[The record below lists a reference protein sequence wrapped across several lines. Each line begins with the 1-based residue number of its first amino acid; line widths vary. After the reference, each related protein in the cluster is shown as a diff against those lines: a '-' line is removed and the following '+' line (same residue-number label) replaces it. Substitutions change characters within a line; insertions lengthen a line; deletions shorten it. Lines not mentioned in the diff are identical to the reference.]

1 MGNSA
6 GASQQIIAAPKGGG
20 AQKGIG
26 EKFSPDLFTGTG
38 NFTVPIAL
46 PPGRNGFQPQINL
59 VYSTGHGN
67 GPFGLGWNLSVPGV
81 SRKTW
86 KGIPQYEDA
95 RDVFIL
101 SGAEDLVPVERSGAV
116 TRYQPRTEGLFAW
129 IERHDNPYGG
139 YWQVKSKDGLI
150 SIYGTPPP
158 QETGNPPPQET
169 GHPWRDPATV
179 ADPDDPTKIF
189 AWHLTQTTN
198 PFGNRIVY
206 EYERDQGR
214 DGPHEWDKVYLK
226 TIRYADYGAPDNPPF
241 LISVT
246 FEYEDRPDPF
256 SDYRAGFEIRTRR
269 RCQQILIHTHADQ
282 TRLVRSYQLDYLDEQ
297 IAANEL
303 RPERAPLN
311 GVSLLGRV
319 RVIGHDDGQPVEQD
333 RLQQLPPLTFDYSR
347 FQPDIRRFSAI
358 QGADLP
364 ATSLANRNLE
374 LVDLF
379 GRGLPDILEMN
390 GAVRYWRNLGNGRFD
405 LPRPM
410 RDAPAGVAL
419 ADAGVQLVD
428 ADGDGRTDLL
438 VTTPQFSGY
447 YPLRFGAEW
456 DPNIRRYPQAP
467 SFNLEDPEVKLF
479 DLNGDGVTDAIRSGT
494 RLECFFSDPSRGW
507 QETRWVERRGLE
519 EFPNVNFSDPRVR
532 FADMSGDQLQDIV
545 LIHDGSVDYWPNLGH
560 GDWGRRVRMANS
572 PRFPYG
578 YNPAR
583 ILIGDVDGDGLADI
597 VYVDNGQVTLW
608 INQSGN
614 RWSEPLVIRGT
625 PSVSDM
631 DAVRL
636 IDLLGNGV
644 GGVLWSQDSTG
655 LGRPHLFFLDFT
667 GGVKPYL
674 LNGMDNH
681 MGATTQVRYAT
692 STRFYLEDER
702 RPETRW
708 RTALPFPTQV
718 VAQVEVVDALSR
730 GRLVT
735 EYRYHHGYWDGAERE
750 FRGFGLVEQL
760 DSESFATYQGGA
772 EFDRQYFSAPTRTRT
787 WFHLGPVGEGRT
799 DWEEM
804 DWSSAYWPGDPPQL
818 RHTEAVNAFLRTLPD
833 RPARRDALRG
843 LRGSILR
850 TEFYADDGSD
860 RQNRPYTVTE
870 YAYDLREESPPG
882 TSETERPRLF
892 FPHPRAQRTTQWE
905 RGDDPMTQFSFTED
919 YDEYGQPRRQTQIA
933 CPRGWRSL
941 DDRPVYSGRPEL
953 FQEPYL
959 ATRTLTTY
967 GEPSDPDVYIRDR
980 VVRTTSLELTGTGG
994 KRVRE
999 LAELGDTDPTLR
1011 VFAQVLNHY
1020 DGDAFEG
1027 LPFGQIG
1034 PHGALM
1040 RTESLVLTE
1049 AILGA
1054 AYDES
1059 RPPYFSGGSSI
1070 PWTAEYPKLFQPTVR
1085 PLAGYTPHN
1094 AEPHAPGLFVIT
1106 ERRQYDFQA
1115 PNPTSRRGLVVVT
1128 RDAFDRDTT
1137 ISYDDYALLPVEVR
1151 DPVALS
1157 THADYDYR
1165 VLQPS
1170 RVTDANGNPTEF
1182 SFTPLGLLKATWV
1195 RGKAGEGDRLDPSV
1209 VMDYDFLAFDRSP
1222 DAARQP
1228 IFVRTTR
1235 RMHHDTEIDVED
1247 RAERDDTLATVEYS
1261 DGFGRLLQTRTQ
1273 GEEVRFGD
1281 GTLGHGVLPAD
1292 QTDQQGTRAPVAGA
1306 ENTNRDTPNVVVSGW
1321 QIYDNKGR
1329 VVEKY
1334 EPFFSEGWDYGLP
1347 SEQQRREKA
1356 TMFYDPRGQ
1365 VVRTVNP
1372 DLSEQR
1378 VIYGVPTH
1386 LDDPPLSPLETAKY
1400 RPTPWEAYTYD
1411 ANDNAGRTHATAG
1424 AAAYRHHW
1432 NTPSHIVIDGLGRTV
1447 LAVQR
1452 NRDQPAHRGDPLP
1465 PVIEYRTRSGYDI
1478 RGNLLALVDPL
1489 DRVAF
1494 TYVYDLANRPLQSDS
1509 IDAGIRH
1516 SVLDAVGNII
1526 EQRDSKGALILRAYD
1541 LLNRPQHVWAR
1552 NGDAGDVTL
1561 REILEYGDGGS
1572 ADQDPDER
1580 ARQARQNRLGRLQRH
1595 YDEAG
1600 LLTFD
1605 GYDFKGNVIEK
1616 ARQVIADEPIRVAMD
1631 AVRSGPVPAF
1641 QVDWQLGVLLDDVR
1655 YQTSVTYDALNRIKT
1670 MRYPENVEG
1679 RRQSLQPHYN
1689 RAGALAGVTL
1699 DGETY
1704 VGHIAYNA
1712 KGQRTLIAYGNG
1724 VMTRYAYDPQTFRLI
1739 RLRTER
1745 FTLTGSYTYHPSGGL
1760 LQDFAYD
1767 YDLVGNILQI
1777 TERVPGCGVRNN
1789 PDTLRYQA
1797 SDPALASAL
1806 VVGDALVREF
1816 QYDPLYRLTRATGRE
1831 SINIAN
1837 PRPWQDLAREGF
1849 NSGHHGTP
1857 NQDNAPNLTRVYWET
1872 YRYDPAGNMLE
1883 LSHSNGWTRRFGM
1896 AGFTPRTWNDK
1907 VVDFLQNH
1915 DLQDWGVGGNRLTHF
1930 GNDENQ
1936 SETHLYDVNGNL
1948 EQEFANRYFAW
1959 DHADR
1964 LVGFADRAGGDS
1976 TKEAC
1981 YLYDA
1986 GGMRVK
1992 KLVRK
1997 ASQVETT
2004 IYIDDIFEHHR
2015 QSGMANNTLHV
2026 MDNQSRVATVRAGD
2040 AFPDDRSP
2048 EIPVKYHLGDHLGS
2062 SNIVI
2067 GGAAASGDTFI
2078 NREEYFPYGE
2088 TSFGSFTRKRY
2099 RFTGKERDEES
2110 RLYYHGAR
2118 YYASWL
2124 ITWISADPFPVS
2136 ANSRYSYVRSNPL
2149 GRTDP
2154 RGDLDD
2160 EAKNTL
2166 NALQETFKSIEENV
2180 SGAAVSA
2187 QEEGM
2192 RQHLVLE
2199 AVTEREIA
2207 SRGGNPQ
2214 RLASEVLVDE
2224 KGYIR
2229 AVGVPPG
2236 KMGSKG
2242 KDWQSLDAI
2251 LTKEG
2256 VLNALVPAL
2265 DEKGNPIVEVD
2276 QWGKETPKLTSSLVG
2291 RRASDVVELGIDAK
2305 TRNARMV
2312 DVKKTESLIG
2322 AAYVKLTKSGN
2333 LLAGAERGIARFG
2346 KRMAI
2351 ALFASISHFT
2361 GKLPKPIKSFAAKS
2375 VPALGAGWTLFGP
2388 GDASAA
2394 ERIVRAAAGEVGVG
2408 PLDLETL
2415 FDLSMAAGQ
2424 ARVAIENERMGRLQ
2438 AQGASLPTI
2447 MMSAMSGPKF

>member
-46 PPGRNGFQPQINL
+46 PPGRNGFQPQLNL

-86 KGIPQYEDA
+86 KGIPRYDDA

-101 SGAEDLVPVERSGAV
+101 SGAEDLVPVERSSMV
-116 TRYQPRTEGLFAW
+116 TRYRPRTEGLFAW
-129 IERHDNPYGG
+129 IERHDNGYGG

-158 QETGNPPPQET
+158 QETGNPPPQDT
-169 GHPWRDPATV
+169 DNRWRDPATV

-189 AWHLTQTTN
+189 AWHLTQTTD

-214 DGPHEWDKVYLK
+214 DGPHRWDKVYLK

-282 TRLVRSYQLDYLDEQ
+282 TRLVRSYQLDYLDER
-297 IAANEL
+297 ITANEL
-303 RPERAPLN
+303 RPELAPLN

-319 RVIGHDDGQPVEQD
+319 RVIGHDDGQPVVAD
-333 RLQQLPPLTFDYSR
+333 RLQQLPPLTFEYSR
-347 FQPDIRRFSAI
+347 FQPEIRRFSAA

-428 ADGDGRTDLL
+428 ADGDGRPDLL

-447 YPLRFGAEW
+447 YPLHFGAEW
-456 DPNIRRYPQAP
+456 DPNIRRYSQAP

-583 ILIGDVDGDGLADI
+583 ILVGDVDGDGLSDI

-614 RWSEPLVIRGT
+614 RWSEPIVIRGT

-644 GGVLWSQDSTG
+644 GGVLWSQDATG
-655 LGRPHLFFLDFT
+655 PGRPHLFFLDFT

-674 LNGMDNH
+674 LDGMDNH
-681 MGATTQVRYAT
+681 MGATTRVRYAT

-760 DSESFATYQGGA
+760 DSESFASYQGGA

-799 DWEEM
+799 DWEEL
-804 DWSSAYWPGDPPQL
+804 DWSSAYWPGDPPKL

-833 RPARRDALRG
+833 RPARRDALRS

-882 TSETERPRLF
+882 ANETERPRIF
-892 FPHPRAQRTTQWE
+892 FPHLRAQRTTQWE

-919 YDEYGQPRRQTQIA
+919 YDAHGQPRRQTQIA
-933 CPRGWRSL
+933 CPRGWRDL
-941 DDRPVYSGRPEL
+941 EDRPVYSGRPEL

-967 GEPSDPDVYIRDR
+967 GESSDPGVYIHDR

-999 LAELGDTDPTLR
+999 LVELGDADPSLQ
-1011 VFAQVLNHY
+1011 VFAQILNYY
-1020 DGDAFEG
+1020 DGNAFEG
-1027 LPFGQIG
+1027 LPFGRIG

-1059 RPPYFSGGSSI
+1059 RPPYFSGDSSI
-1070 PWTAEYPKLFQPTVR
+1070 PWTAEYPDPDYRTTVR
-1085 PLAGYTPHN
+1085 PLAGYIARD
-1094 AEPHAPGLFVIT
+1094 AEPHAPGLFATT

-1115 PNPTSRRGLVVVT
+1115 PNPPSRRGLVVVT

-1137 ISYDDYALLPVEVR
+1137 IIYDDYALLPVEVR
-1151 DPVALS
+1151 DPVALG

-1165 VLQPS
+1165 VLQPR
-1170 RVTDANGNPTEF
+1170 RVTDANGNSTEF

-1195 RGKAGEGDRLDPSV
+1195 RGKTDANEGDSQSPSV
-1209 VMDYDFLAFDRSP
+1209 VMEYDFLAFDRSL

-1235 RMHHDTEIDVED
+1235 RLHHDTEIDIED
-1247 RAERDDTLATVEYS
+1247 VVERDDTLATVEYS

-1281 GTLGHGVLPAD
+1281 CTLGHGVLPAD
-1292 QTDQQGTRAPVAGA
+1292 QTDQQGTRAPVAGT

-1334 EPFFSEGWDYGLP
+1334 EPFFSAGWDYGLP

-1356 TMFYDPRGQ
+1356 ILFYDPRGQ

-1372 DLSEQR
+1372 DQSEQR
-1378 VIYGVPTH
+1378 VIYGVPTD
-1386 LDDPPLSPLETAKY
+1386 LDDPPLGPLETAKY

-1411 ANDNAGRTHATAG
+1411 ANDNAGRTHATTG
-1424 AAAYRHHW
+1424 AVAYRHHW

-1452 NRDQPAHRGDPLP
+1452 NRDEPAHRGDPLP
-1465 PVIEYRTRSGYDI
+1465 PVVEYRTRSRYDI

-1489 DRVAF
+1489 DRIAF

-1509 IDAGIRH
+1509 IDAGIRR
-1516 SVLDAVGNII
+1516 SALDAVGNII

-1541 LLNRPQHVWAR
+1541 PLNRPQRVWAR

-1561 REILEYGDGGS
+1561 REIPEYGDGGS

-1580 ARQARQNRLGRLQRH
+1580 ARQARQNRLGRLHRH

-1641 QVDWQLGVLLDDVR
+1641 QVDWQPPAGTAFPDHAGALLDGVH

-1670 MRYPENVEG
+1670 MRYPEDVEG
-1679 RRQSLQPHYN
+1679 RRRLLQPHYN

-1704 VGHIAYNA
+1704 VSHIAYNA
-1712 KGQRTLIAYGNG
+1712 KGQRTLIAYGSG
-1724 VMTRYAYDPQTFRLI
+1724 VLTRYAYDPQTFRLV

-1745 FTLTGSYTYHPSGGL
+1745 FTLSGAYVYRPSGGL

-1767 YDLVGNILQI
+1767 YDLVGNITALHDRTPESGI
-1777 TERVPGCGVRNN
+1777 PG
-1789 PDTLRYQA
+1789 TLA
-1797 SDPALASAL
+1797 
-1806 VVGDALVREF
+1806 GIDALDRAF
-1816 QYDPLYRLTRATGRE
+1816 DYDPLYRLLSATGRE
-1831 SINIAN
+1831 CDAPPPMPPGHPWDDR
-1837 PRPWQDLAREGF
+1837 PRGVDP
-1849 NSGHHGTP
+1849 
-1857 NQDNAPNLTRVYWET
+1857 TRTRPYQQQYE
-1872 YRYDPAGNMLE
+1872 YDPVGNLLR
-1883 LSHSNGWTRRFGM
+1883 LSHIHFPVGNTGSTVHRRFEIE
-1896 AGFTPRTWNDK
+1896 PNS
-1907 VVDFLQNH
+1907 
-1915 DLQDWGVGGNRLTHF
+1915 NRLRTVTVGSLPF
-1930 GNDENQ
+1930 AYA
-1936 SETHLYDVNGNL
+1936 YDDNGNL
-1948 EQEFANRYFAW
+1948 VQENTERHFGW

-1964 LVGFADRAGGDS
+1964 LITFINQPKDS
-1976 TKEAC
+1976 SSPSVEAC
-1981 YLYDA
+1981 YLYGAD
-1986 GGMRVK
+1986 GIRVK
-1992 KLVRK
+1992 KWVRK
-1997 ASQVETT
+1997 NGNGDGESTV
-2004 IYIDDIFEHHR
+2004 YIDDIFEHHR
-2015 QSGMANNTLHV
+2015 WGGVQRRKNNRLHV
-2026 MDNQSRVATVRAGD
+2026 MDNQSRVALIRVGD
-2040 AFPDDRSP
+2040 KHDDDGGPD
-2048 EIPVKYHLGDHLGS
+2048 IQYHLGDHLGS
-2062 SNIVI
+2062 SNLVI
-2067 GGAAASGDTFI
+2067 GGAVAIANDLI

-2088 TSFGSFTRKRY
+2088 TSFGSFVKKRY
-2099 RFTGKERDEES
+2099 RFTGKERDEDS

-2118 YYASWL
+2118 YYAPWL
-2124 ITWISADPFPVS
+2124 TKWVSCDPAGF
-2136 ANSRYSYVRSNPL
+2136 
-2149 GRTDP
+2149 TD
-2154 RGDLDD
+2154 
-2160 EAKNTL
+2160 TL
-2166 NALQETFKSIEENV
+2166 NAYMYTRCNPNQFVDLNGFQSENPNLIRENNIRGNESTRNLAARVQGKGEPILDTEVTSKSGKGGARHDLQTGNKMLENKALDVSKDTYRKETGELSESAVRSRIKRETNQQLKHITSLEETGGKLPPRETRIYSVTGASPEEIKVIKKEIAHKEVKRVEQITGRKIGIGVIEETKAI
-2180 SGAAVSA
+2180 SGIGETTTQIVETASKKILSPIETGAKKVLKGLAKGTPLFGIGLNIASAKAEAADGNYGRASA
-2187 QEEGM
+2187 EIIGIFVDPIDWAVTGYDALVLAG
-2192 RQHLVLE
+2192 LVLE
-2199 AVTEREIA
+2199 Y
-2207 SRGGNPQ
+2207 
-2214 RLASEVLVDE
+2214 LASEFQ
-2224 KGYIR
+2224 KGMEQYIQ
-2229 AVGVPPG
+2229 
-2236 KMGSKG
+2236 M
-2242 KDWQSLDAI
+2242 QI
-2251 LTKEG
+2251 
-2256 VLNALVPAL
+2256 
-2265 DEKGNPIVEVD
+2265 NPY
-2276 QWGKETPKLTSSLVG
+2276 QQ
-2291 RRASDVVELGIDAK
+2291 
-2305 TRNARMV
+2305 
-2312 DVKKTESLIG
+2312 
-2322 AAYVKLTKSGN
+2322 
-2333 LLAGAERGIARFG
+2333 RF
-2346 KRMAI
+2346 
-2351 ALFASISHFT
+2351 
-2361 GKLPKPIKSFAAKS
+2361 
-2375 VPALGAGWTLFGP
+2375 
-2388 GDASAA
+2388 
-2394 ERIVRAAAGEVGVG
+2394 
-2408 PLDLETL
+2408 
-2415 FDLSMAAGQ
+2415 
-2424 ARVAIENERMGRLQ
+2424 
-2438 AQGASLPTI
+2438 
-2447 MMSAMSGPKF
+2447 